1 MDIVRPPQKKTG
13 RNLAIAGGI
22 LVLAVATYGLSQMR
36 PAAPSVDGA
45 ILLTDSVR
53 RGDITRE
60 VRGPGNLVPER
71 IRWITPQTNGRIENV
86 IAVAGQRLGIG
97 DVILVMSNPDQQI
110 ATTRAQQVVRQAQLD
125 LVTIQKNNLQTQ
137 RSNQEIAVAAAKTAL
152 ITAEQNATGVD
163 SLVRAKV
170 LAPFEA
176 INRKQQLDEAKT
188 RYRVAQEQLASTTQ
202 TVDSQL
208 VVAAANVDA
217 LKTIAANEEERLRS
231 LTIRAPE
238 PGVLQQD
245 ALFQPGQWVQSGQT
259 IGKIVQPE
267 KLKAVLRIPES
278 QAKDVQLGQL
288 ASIDTRNGFIAG
300 HVSRK
305 DPSATAGSV
314 TIDVALDGALPS
326 GAVPDLSVDGTIII
340 EKLKNVLY
348 TSRPVSGAATG
359 SVGLFKIVENGHYAV
374 LTTVQ
379 LGRTS
384 VNTVEILSGLQP
396 GDRVILSDMQQFD
409 NVTRVRIK

>member
-1 MDIVRPPQKKTG
+1 MDIVRAPQKKTG
-13 RNLAIAGGI
+13 RNIAIAAGVV
-22 LVLAVATYGLSQMR
+22 VLAVATYGLSQMS

-45 ILLTDSVR
+45 ILLSDSVR
-53 RGDITRE
+53 RGDITRD
-60 VRGPGNLVPER
+60 VRGPGNLTPER
-71 IRWITPQTNGRIENV
+71 VRWITPQTNGRIENV
-86 IAVAGQRLGIG
+86 SAVNGQHLASG

-110 ATTRAQQVVRQAQLD
+110 ATTHAQQAVRQAQLD
-125 LVTIQKNNLQTQ
+125 LVTLRNTLQTQ
-137 RSNQEIAVAAAKTAL
+137 RSNQEIGVAAAKTTL

-163 SLVRAKV
+163 SLVKAKV

-176 INRKQQLDEAKT
+176 INRKQQLEEART
-188 RYRVAQEQLASTTQ
+188 RYRVAQEQLVATTQ

-217 LKTIAANEEERLRS
+217 LKTIAANEEDRLRS

-238 PGVLQQD
+238 AGVLQQD
-245 ALFQPGQWVQSGQT
+245 ALYQPGQWVQSGQT
-259 IGKIVQPE
+259 IGKIVQPD

-278 QAKDVQLGQL
+278 QAKDVQVGQV
-288 ASIDTRNGFIAG
+288 ASIDTRNGLIAG

-305 DPSATAGSV
+305 DPSATGGSV
-314 TIDVALDGALPS
+314 TVDVALEGTLPA
-326 GAVPDLSVDGTIII
+326 GAVPDLSVDGTIIL

-359 SVGLFKIVENGHYAV
+359 SVGLFKYVENGHYAV

-384 VNTVEILSGLQP
+384 VNTVEIVSGLQP
-396 GDRVILSDMQQFD
+396 GDRVILSDMQQFE
-409 NVTRVRIK
+409 NATRVRIK

>member
-1 MDIVRPPQKKTG
+1 MDIVRPPKKKTG
-13 RNLAIAGGI
+13 RNLAIAGGFV
-22 LVLAVATYGLSQMR
+22 VLALATWGLSQMS

-86 IAVAGQRLGIG
+86 VALAGQRLKSG

-125 LVTIQKNNLQTQ
+125 LVTLRNQLQTQ
-137 RSNQEIAVAAAKTAL
+137 RSNQEIQVAASKTSL

-176 INRKQQLDEAKT
+176 INRKQQLEEAKT
-188 RYRVAQEQLASTTQ
+188 RYRVAQEQLAATTQ

-208 VVAAANVDA
+208 VVAAANVNA
-217 LKTIAANEEERLRS
+217 LKTIAANEEERLLS

-238 PGVLQQD
+238 AGVLQQD
-245 ALFQPGQWVQSGQT
+245 ALFNPGQWVQSGQT

-267 KLKAVLRIPES
+267 RLKAVLRIPES
-278 QAKDVQLGQL
+278 QAKDVQIGQS
-288 ASIDTRNGFIAG
+288 ASIDTRNGLIAG

-305 DPSATAGSV
+305 DPSATGGSV
-314 TIDVALDGALPS
+314 TIDVTLDGALPA
-326 GAVPDLSVDGTIII
+326 GAVPDLNIDGTIEI

-379 LGRTS
+379 LGRSS
-384 VNTVEILSGLQP
+384 VNTVEIISGLQP

-409 NVTRVRIK
+409 NVNRVRIK

>member
-1 MDIVRPPQKKTG
+1 
-13 RNLAIAGGI
+13 L
-22 LVLAVATYGLSQMR
+22 
-36 PAAPSVDGA
+36 
-45 ILLTDSVR
+45 
-53 RGDITRE
+53 
-60 VRGPGNLVPER
+60 
-71 IRWITPQTNGRIENV
+71 
-86 IAVAGQRLGIG
+86 
-97 DVILVMSNPDQQI
+97 
-110 ATTRAQQVVRQAQLD
+110 
-125 LVTIQKNNLQTQ
+125 
-137 RSNQEIAVAAAKTAL
+137 
-152 ITAEQNATGVD
+152 
-163 SLVRAKV
+163 
-170 LAPFEA
+170 
-176 INRKQQLDEAKT
+176 
-188 RYRVAQEQLASTTQ
+188 TTQ

-217 LKTIAANEEERLRS
+217 LKTIAANEEERLRA

-238 PGVLQQD
+238 AGVLQQD

-278 QAKDVQLGQL
+278 QAKDVQIGQA
-288 ASIDTRNGFIAG
+288 ASIDTRNGLIAG

-314 TIDVALDGALPS
+314 TIDVALDGALPA
-326 GAVPDLSVDGTIII
+326 GAVPDLSVDGTIIL

-384 VNTVEILSGLQP
+384 VNTVEIIGGLQP
-396 GDRVILSDMQQFD
+396 GDRVILSDMQQFE
-409 NVTRVRIK
+409 NVNRVRIK